1 MVNTSI
7 NPCAASERQIV
18 IDWLTSHNYPALPVA
33 PVQDARQYPKV
44 VTACAKLG
52 RWDHCPL
59 SADLKPIPLFTGKN
73 PSYLDKNGIP
83 HLVNH
88 RQYQHRLPSKKEL
101 DLWFAHPSNGIGT
114 LGGWNDTVWL
124 DFDVKKF
131 SSQSECDTAVQSILS
146 RIRHSFGETYLERS
160 HSGGW
165 RIGIKVQQ
173 KPDFTN
179 FSLTP
184 NGSHVGEALF
194 EGRFTVLAPT
204 IGPSG
209 NPYQS
214 IVRTQPINVK
224 NLESMGIYATGKQ
237 HTQRQR
243 KQTIPGSLPLEQ
255 LASQK
260 ATDILQGHC
269 PTGDRSE
276 ALATAIQE
284 WYGWEN
290 WTRANG
296 ILVSGTTE
304 ALAYQAGHTLGLDS
318 DRIHRIIEGIDPT
331 GCEPAAQYRGGEESC
346 WKKIRRLSQTTYE
359 RHCPTYIKSKLACSQ
374 RSVVSGNVK
383 KDPIIN
389 KQELFR
395 KIKEILLL
403 DLPPAELQL
412 CKILLRAENRQI
424 SERELSQLFEA
435 LDREIELSESRN
447 SRRAEVDNLLKLGD
461 QSLNLRE
468 FLPAELADPL
478 ENLGVSLSIRPEV
491 CLTSLLVAT
500 SSVHKIGT
508 ELVIH
513 RGIGFSVP
521 PGIYSGLVAE
531 SGQKKSPVLKAIIR
545 KPLSILQK
553 EKRDAFS
560 QTNADYEKNIV
571 EWDKC
576 RSHNRQ
582 SKFPNGKPKKPEQL
596 LYYFTSSTGEG
607 ILYQFQ
613 AHPHKPLLALVDELA
628 GLFASQNKY
637 TMGRGSDR
645 QEILSAFDGT
655 GATVLRASGTRADI
669 DKISLSI
676 FGTIQPEVLRRLMKD
691 CSDPDGHWARF
702 LFVNQPL
709 SASTLPKAD
718 GKSIDLTKLLLK
730 YYRTIDRLPVLE
742 YRLSP
747 EAFTRYQPVY
757 NQLEQLRVSHP
768 NPGMRAVYSKMEG
781 YIGRLALNLHV
792 LHELATGKTVPAE
805 EIPLAIMEKA
815 IALAKFYIGQVMLVH
830 ANCATDLSDLAP
842 HLAKIVAL
850 SKRMDS
856 TTGNPWIKA
865 KVVQSGYDSRH
876 RPRPDSIR
884 SWFRELEALGI
895 GTTRGAGIR
904 LEYSWKLPDSPFD
917 DSDPPPTSKEDNQK
931 TKGEKWIPSKQPET
945 LQNQCFTEILEDV
958 DTSAHQFEL
967 DWSEFDVELRDDAQL
982 QKVTLPDEYALSS
995 QPPISNPTSFETEP
1009 IASVL
1014 DNKTSSSQSSLEE
1027 ELSIPSPN
1035 SQRLTSSNSPLSGCN
1050 DGIAPTEVVDAQSKI
1065 SPLVEALSTGSQPT
1079 DVITE
1084 ALSTG

>member
-1 MVNTSI
+1 
-7 NPCAASERQIV
+7 
-18 IDWLTSHNYPALPVA
+18 
-33 PVQDARQYPKV
+33 
-44 VTACAKLG
+44 
-52 RWDHCPL
+52 HCPL
-59 SADLKPIPLFTGKN
+59 TADQKPAPLFTGKN

-88 RQYQHRLPSKKEL
+88 RQYQHRLPSQKEL
-101 DLWFAHPSNGIGT
+101 EVWFAHPSNGIGT

-131 SSQSECDTAVQSILS
+131 SSQTECDTAVQSILS
-146 RIRHSFGETYLERS
+146 RISQSFGETYLERS

-214 IVRTQPINVK
+214 IIRTQPINVK

-243 KQTIPGSLPLEQ
+243 EQTISPALAFVPGSLPLDL

-260 ATDILQGHC
+260 ATDIFQGHC
-269 PTGDRSE
+269 PTGDSEASKERSADRSE

-304 ALAYQAGHTLGLDS
+304 ALAYQAGHALGIDS

-346 WKKIRRLSQTTYE
+346 WKKIRRLSLTIFE
-359 RHCPTYIKSKLACSQ
+359 RHCPIHIKTQLGCSQ
-374 RSVVSGNVK
+374 RSVVSGKVNK
-383 KDPIIN
+383 KPITNNPEVI
-389 KQELFR
+389 R
-395 KIKEILLL
+395 RIKEILIR
-403 DLPPAELQL
+403 DLPPSELQL
-412 CKILLRAENRQI
+412 CKIRLRAENSEI
-424 SERELSQLFEA
+424 SEREFSQLFEA

-468 FLPAELADPL
+468 FLPADLAEPL
-478 ENLGVSLSIRPEV
+478 ESLAFSLNIRPEV
-491 CLTSLLVAT
+491 CLTSLLVAA
-500 SSVHKIGT
+500 SSLHKIGT

-521 PGIYSGLVAE
+521 PGIFSGLVAE
-531 SGQKKSPVLKAIIR
+531 SGQKKSPILKAIIR

-553 EKRDAFS
+553 ERRDAFA

-576 RSHNRQ
+576 RSQNRQ
-582 SKFPNGKPKKPEQL
+582 SKFPNGKPKKPQQL

-607 ILYQFQ
+607 VLYQFQ

-637 TMGRGSDR
+637 TRGRGSDR

-669 DKISLSI
+669 DGISLSI
-676 FGTIQPEVLRRLMKD
+676 FGTIQPEILRRLMKD

-709 SASTLPKAD
+709 SASTLPE
-718 GKSIDLTKLLLK
+718 SYRNNIELTEHLLS
-730 YYRTIDRLPVLE
+730 YYRTIDQLPVLE
-742 YRLSP
+742 YQLSP
-747 EAFTRYQPVY
+747 EAFKRYQPVY

-792 LHELATGKTVPAE
+792 LHELATGKTSPAE

-815 IALAKFYIGQVMLVH
+815 IALAK
-830 ANCATDLSDLAP
+830 
-842 HLAKIVAL
+842 
-850 SKRMDS
+850 
-856 TTGNPWIKA
+856 
-865 KVVQSGYDSRH
+865 
-876 RPRPDSIR
+876 
-884 SWFRELEALGI
+884 
-895 GTTRGAGIR
+895 
-904 LEYSWKLPDSPFD
+904 
-917 DSDPPPTSKEDNQK
+917 
-931 TKGEKWIPSKQPET
+931 
-945 LQNQCFTEILEDV
+945 
-958 DTSAHQFEL
+958 
-967 DWSEFDVELRDDAQL
+967 
-982 QKVTLPDEYALSS
+982 
-995 QPPISNPTSFETEP
+995 
-1009 IASVL
+1009 
-1014 DNKTSSSQSSLEE
+1014 
-1027 ELSIPSPN
+1027 
-1035 SQRLTSSNSPLSGCN
+1035 
-1050 DGIAPTEVVDAQSKI
+1050 
-1065 SPLVEALSTGSQPT
+1065 
-1079 DVITE
+1079 
-1084 ALSTG
+1084 